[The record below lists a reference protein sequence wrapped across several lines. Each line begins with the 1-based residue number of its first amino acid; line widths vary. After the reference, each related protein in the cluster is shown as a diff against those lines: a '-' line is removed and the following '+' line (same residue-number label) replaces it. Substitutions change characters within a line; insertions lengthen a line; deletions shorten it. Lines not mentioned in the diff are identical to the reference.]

1 MASATDCAR
10 NDVGR
15 RGASLTLRLLL
26 LNLLLVFLPVTGLL
40 LLGPYETQL
49 LVAQEGAMVSQGQA
63 LAAALAAAGEV
74 SGESARRLLARLE
87 RRSPARLRVLDRE
100 GRLLADSSLLGP
112 RRARRGAAGSSG
124 ERTRMRPLYVLGAW
138 PFALWN
144 RITGRPDLAEAE
156 PGEYF
161 GTAERLTG
169 AEIDAALDGRYGAT
183 TRISPAPERSVIL
196 YSALPVRVDREV
208 AGVILVSQSTARIL
222 AGIYEVRLAI
232 FQVFLVSLA
241 VAVALSVY
249 LAGTIARPLRGLA
262 AEARALADGRGR
274 LRGGFRGS
282 ARRDAIGELGRALEE
297 LTRRLAARQSAT
309 EAFAADVS
317 HQLKNPLASIR
328 VAAEMLSGADSDPE
342 RKRLLEMVEQEAARM
357 DGLLAGV
364 REIVH
369 LDAPETPEERV
380 RVELGA
386 LATQLADSFRLRGA
400 APVRVRRESPGGELT
415 VSGAPERFA
424 VLIENLIDN
433 AVSFTAPGGEV
444 EVALARVGSEVR
456 LTVADR
462 GPGIPA
468 EHLERVFDRFF
479 AWRPEAGDGRH
490 SGLGLAIVRAVAQAH
505 GGHVSAANREG
516 GGAVFTVVLPAA

>member
-1 MASATDCAR
+1 
-10 NDVGR
+10 VGR

-49 LVAQEGAMVSQGQA
+49 LVAQESAMVSQGQA
-63 LAAALAAAGEV
+63 IAAALAATGEV
-74 SGESARRLLARLE
+74 SRESARRLLDRLE
-87 RRSPARLRVLDRE
+87 RRGPSRLRVLDRE

-112 RRARRGAAGSSG
+112 RRARRRASDASG
-124 ERTRMRPLYVLGAW
+124 QRTRMRPLYVLGAW

-144 RITGRPDLAEAE
+144 RITGRPDLAEAD
-156 PGEYF
+156 PGEYD
-161 GTAERLTG
+161 GTAETLG
-169 AEIDAALDGRYGAT
+169 GSEIEAALAGRYGAV
-183 TRISPAPERSVIL
+183 TRISPPPERSVIL
-196 YSALPVRVDREV
+196 YSALPVRVEREV
-208 AGVILVSQSTARIL
+208 AGVVLVSQSTARIL

-232 FQVFLVSLA
+232 FQVFLASLA
-241 VAVALSVY
+241 LAVALSVY

-282 ARRDAIGELGRALEE
+282 ARQDAIGELGRALEE

-328 VAAEMLSGADSDPE
+328 VAAEMLASADSEGE
-342 RKRLLEMVEQEAARM
+342 RKRLLGIVEQEAARM

-364 REIVH
+364 REIVR

-380 RVELGA
+380 RVDLGA
-386 LATQLADSFRLRGA
+386 LAEQLAEAFRLRGA
-400 APVRVRRESPGGELT
+400 SSVRVRLESPGDELVVT
-415 VSGAPERFA
+415 GAPDRFA

-433 AVSFTAPGGEV
+433 AVSFAAPGSGV
-444 EVALARVGSEVR
+444 EVALARVATRVR
-456 LTVADR
+456 VTVSDR

-479 AWRPEAGDGRH
+479 AWRPDGGDGRH
-490 SGLGLAIVRAVAQAH
+490 SGLGLAIVRAIAEAH
-505 GGHVSAANREG
+505 GGRASAANREG
-516 GGAVFTVVLPAA
+516 GGAIVTVELPAA